1 MTSPTKLTSGKLSL
15 SPSPSPKYLIL
26 EEDLNEKK
34 HFSSLGSVDEFAAL
48 EDIDDGVGAWQ
59 DELGDR
65 MMQITERKKSS
76 FSGREEAFSAYIRIL
91 CAKYAKEDIY
101 PKKADLIDSML
112 RSIKSG
118 RTEKEGLLASKGSY
132 PISSP

>member
-15 SPSPSPKYLIL
+15 SLPPLDFNFKRGLKR
-26 EEDLNEKK
+26 KK
-34 HFSSLGSVDEFAAL
+34 HFSSLGSVDEFATL
-48 EDIDDGVGAWQ
+48 EDVDDGAGAWQ

-118 RTEKEGLLASKGSY
+118 RTEKESLLASKGSY